1 MVYKK
6 HRKLSEERRYK
17 KRLSTFRSHNM
28 PSMHNVVDIGSPLL
42 HYAHEK
48 EYYDINGQE
57 YYDIVCIL
65 SIIATE
71 SFDGWAIL
79 SRFLRNS
86 YIRLSD
92 IHKCRETVVERW

>member
-6 HRKLSEERRYK
+6 HRKLSEERYRYK
-17 KRLSTFRSHNM
+17 KRLSTLRSHNM

-42 HYAHEK
+42 HYAYERD
-48 EYYDINGQE
+48 YYDINGCE

-65 SIIATE
+65 SIIASE

-92 IHKCRETVVERW
+92 IHKCRPVIERW